1 MIWWVSDP
9 GRGLSERLAIA
20 RLEQSADWL
29 QNVRWRLD
37 GLKLLL
43 DFEIVEA
50 ESIWRLVMYYPDF
63 FPSIPPLVFNED
75 GKRLSGHQYGLSGEL
90 CLEYRPDNWE
100 LSWTGAMMIESAHR
114 LLVGESEELA
124 GYGVPSAHS
133 VSEGQRLRGTYLRL
147 VIPEEPLRLIQAM
160 ADCRAESIEVE
171 EHFYGD
177 AAVAHLTALGV
188 DGNRIWHRNKPVS
201 TAVNYKGIAIRVP
214 RGLKFPGPVTE
225 KALEVVLKTAGITTE
240 YSGWPPSTYLLVD
253 DTTAWLAMVCRK
265 PDGGVQDYGYATFV
279 IDADEQR
286 LPTTNAMLA
295 DKRVGLIGCGS
306 LGSRTAA
313 MLVRSGARKLELFDD
328 DILSPGNLVRNELDW
343 RGVGAHKVKA
353 LRARLLEIAPEA
365 KITVQIV
372 NLGGQESSEWTA
384 TALETLSNCD
394 LIIDA
399 SADATVFG
407 LAAAAARFKT
417 RPMVWGEV
425 FGGGIG
431 GIVARSRPGHDP
443 APDVARRQ
451 ILTWCDDKGV
461 EWEMPSQQVGY
472 GVLRADQAPLIAD
485 DADVS
490 VIAGHLAR
498 LAIDTLR
505 DGGSQFPAP
514 AYAIGLGEG
523 WIFTAPFDTHPIT
536 YNGTGGWDAGSSP
549 DEVKLKELVTLL
561 FPEQA
566 PDADRPA

>member
-9 GRGLSERLAIA
+9 GRGLSERLEIA

-43 DFEIVEA
+43 DFDIVEA
-50 ESIWRLVMYYPDF
+50 ESRWRLVMHYPDF
-63 FPSIPPLVFNED
+63 FPSIPPLVFNAE
-75 GKRLSGHQYGLSGEL
+75 GEHLSGHQYGLSGEL
-90 CLEYRPDNWE
+90 CLEYRPDNWQ
-100 LSWTGAMMIESAHR
+100 LGWTGAMMIESAHR
-114 LLVGESEELA
+114 LLVGESAELA
-124 GYGVPSAHS
+124 GQGVPSAHA

-160 ADCRAESIEVE
+160 DDGHVEPIEID
-171 EHFYGD
+171 EHYYGE
-177 AAVAHLTALGV
+177 AAVAHLTALGP
-188 DGNRIWHRNKPVS
+188 DGARIWHRLKPVS
-201 TAVNYKGIAIRVP
+201 TASNYKGTAIRVP
-214 RGLKFPGPVTE
+214 RGLKFPGPITE
-225 KALEVVLKTAGITTE
+225 KTFEAALRSAGVTTE
-240 YSGWPPSTYLLVD
+240 YPAWPPANYLLVD
-253 DTTAWLAMVCRK
+253 DTTAWLAMVYCK
-265 PDGGVQDYGYATFV
+265 ADGGVQDYGYATFV
-279 IDADEQR
+279 IDADQQR
-286 LPTTNAMLA
+286 LPTANAALA
-295 DKRVGLIGCGS
+295 DKRIALIGCGS
-306 LGSRTAA
+306 LGSRTGA

-343 RGVGAHKVKA
+343 RGVGAHKAKA
-353 LRARLLEIAPEA
+353 LRARLLEIASDA
-365 KITVQIV
+365 KVTVQIV

-384 TALETLSNCD
+384 TALETLANCD

-399 SADATVFG
+399 TADATVFG
-407 LAAAAARFKT
+407 LASAAARFKG

-431 GIVARSRPGHDP
+431 GIIARSRPGHDP
-443 APDVARRQ
+443 SPDVARRQ
-451 ILTWCDDKGV
+451 ILTWCEDKGV
-461 EWEMPSQQVGY
+461 EWEMPSRQVEY
-472 GVLRADQAPLIAD
+472 GLLRAEQPPLIAD

-505 DGGSQFPAP
+505 GGGSQFPAP
-514 AYAIGLGEG
+514 AYAVGLGEG

-536 YNGTGGWDAGSSP
+536 YTGTEGWEAGSSP

-561 FPEQA
+561 FPGQA
-566 PDADRPA
+566 EDADRPA

>member
-1 MIWWVSDP
+1 
-9 GRGLSERLAIA
+9 
-20 RLEQSADWL
+20 
-29 QNVRWRLD
+29 
-37 GLKLLL
+37 
-43 DFEIVEA
+43 
-50 ESIWRLVMYYPDF
+50 
-63 FPSIPPLVFNED
+63 
-75 GKRLSGHQYGLSGEL
+75 
-90 CLEYRPDNWE
+90 
-100 LSWTGAMMIESAHR
+100 
-114 LLVGESEELA
+114 
-124 GYGVPSAHS
+124 
-133 VSEGQRLRGTYLRL
+133 
-147 VIPEEPLRLIQAM
+147 
-160 ADCRAESIEVE
+160 
-171 EHFYGD
+171 
-177 AAVAHLTALGV
+177 
-188 DGNRIWHRNKPVS
+188 
-201 TAVNYKGIAIRVP
+201 
-214 RGLKFPGPVTE
+214 
-225 KALEVVLKTAGITTE
+225 
-240 YSGWPPSTYLLVD
+240 
-253 DTTAWLAMVCRK
+253 
-265 PDGGVQDYGYATFV
+265 
-279 IDADEQR
+279 
-286 LPTTNAMLA
+286 
-295 DKRVGLIGCGS
+295 
-306 LGSRTAA
+306 

-372 NLGGQESSEWTA
+372 NLGGQESSEWTV

-407 LAAAAARFKT
+407 LAATAARFKT

-431 GIVARSRPGHDP
+431 GIIARSRPGHDP

-451 ILTWCDDKGV
+451 ILAWCDDKSV

-472 GVLRADQAPLIAD
+472 GVLRADQTPLIAD

-505 DGGSQFPAP
+505 DGGSQFPVP

-536 YNGTGGWDAGSSP
+536 YNGTEGWDTESST

-561 FPEQA
+561 FPDPA